1 MVNVD
6 GVIYG
11 NFRCDLTGSDLNR
24 KWKDTSKVL
33 HPQVYTIKQKIRNYL
48 KSYKISCCFD
58 LHGHSKN
65 YNIFCYSCKKN
76 QFTCRILPLMIQEKN
91 PIFYYPYCTFG
102 LSKYKESTARA
113 AIFHMIK
120 NQNVLTIETSF
131 YGSKVD
137 GKVIEFNPFHIE
149 KMGWDILACLRSFLD
164 PASKKYKSLK
174 KQIELNIKKYL
185 EYDQLN

>member
-1 MVNVD
+1 MIRYLLNLDHSSTKHKRKYWNEGVDWILENYMIKIYPMVNVD

-120 NQNVLTIETSF
+120 N
-131 YGSKVD
+131 
-137 GKVIEFNPFHIE
+137 
-149 KMGWDILACLRSFLD
+149 
-164 PASKKYKSLK
+164 
-174 KQIELNIKKYL
+174 
-185 EYDQLN
+185 

>member
-1 MVNVD
+1 MAEGMIRYLLNLDHSSTKHKRKYWNEGVDWILENYMIKIYPMVNVD

-120 NQNVLTIETSF
+120 N
-131 YGSKVD
+131 
-137 GKVIEFNPFHIE
+137 
-149 KMGWDILACLRSFLD
+149 
-164 PASKKYKSLK
+164 
-174 KQIELNIKKYL
+174 
-185 EYDQLN
+185 